1 MREPGCVRGRGSFC
15 EQREVQGRR
24 VGCAWGGSHVGHCND
39 CGNPGSGSHQAPRT
53 LSFDSFLLQ
62 PRRKHCYQPHSADV
76 VTETRGGTAACP
88 RMSPGL
94 SDSRAHSLHGGP
106 FAAWCSR
113 GVASPREP
121 WSGTT
126 QASEAGTP
134 AFRCWPMAL
143 CPSHLATAEV
153 SWALA
158 WLVCRAQLFLPSAC
172 RVPGAQRCSNP
183 PHLCPEARPAAGLPQ
198 GLKKDPYRLGS
209 PQGPSFLPCFSLWP
223 GDLLAGPAGCEGDPG
238 CLGEG
243 SSEQKPE

>member
-1 MREPGCVRGRGSFC
+1 MRGAAVTLDIVTIVVTPAVDLTKRREPYRSIPSSCSL
-15 EQREVQGRR
+15 
-24 VGCAWGGSHVGHCND
+24 GGSTVISPILQMWSPR
-39 CGNPGSGSHQAPRT
+39 PGVERRLVPECHQACLTPELIAST
-53 LSFDSFLLQ
+53 GAHLLPGVAGAWLHPESPGREQ
-62 PRRKHCYQPHSADV
+62 HRPRRP
-76 VTETRGGTAACP
+76 
-88 RMSPGL
+88 
-94 SDSRAHSLHGGP
+94 
-106 FAAWCSR
+106 
-113 GVASPREP
+113 
-121 WSGTT
+121 
-126 QASEAGTP
+126 EAGTP